1 MLQRCSTDTEF
12 LKIYGS
18 VLSIWHMKLKFLLT
32 TLSQYNALWYS
43 FGSLPAIIKE
53 ISCINVEVTEM
64 RSLNLALMPF
74 SVVEPSKYLS
84 AQYSNPL
91 IDEEIV
97 GFEDDTEKMIQYLIR
112 GTNELDVLPIIGMG
126 GQGKTT
132 IARKLYDDESVVSHF
147 DVLAWCIISQTYNWR
162 ELLQDIFSR
171 VTSSKDKGDKN
182 DILADKLRKSL
193 MGKRYLIVLDDMWD
207 GMAWDELSL
216 CFPDVG
222 NRSRIIV
229 TTRLEKVGEHV
240 KHYTDLYFL
249 PFLTPDESCKLL
261 QKRVFQKYDCPPEL
275 QDVSLAVAKRCKGL
289 PLVVVLAA
297 GIIKRKKMEAFWWHE
312 VKGALFDYLDHESGE
327 YSLSTMK
334 LSYDNL
340 PDYLKPC
347 LLYIG
352 MFPEDARI
360 LVSKLICLWIAEGF
374 IQITES
380 AILMEEAAEGYL
392 MDLISSNLVM
402 VSKRK
407 YNGKI
412 KYCQVHDVVL
422 HFCLER
428 SREEKFMLAVES
440 SELHFQPSHWKASR
454 VTFCFSNELTKFASP
469 GSKTRKPFHQYLRS
483 LITTKSNRSEISY
496 QNPFSQVT
504 NLRLLKVLDLSSHIV
519 HYLSSATLQPLIHL
533 KDLAVTADKFHFHE
547 KSHLL
552 LLKTLVVKWL
562 CGRTWLP
569 TNFWKMEKLRHVE
582 ITRAVSCWEELISKE
597 SSKLENLRILRSI
610 DFALYKADCLNILA
624 QRCPNLQELETT
636 ILREDSKSARTR
648 LNLESFTQL
657 QILRLSVDKRL
668 ILSKLYLPSN
678 LKKLILR
685 VVITEN
691 TISLIAG
698 LPSLEYLQLR
708 DEKYYRYDE
717 KLCLG
722 DITFHRLKFLKLVS
736 LDFTWWGASEESFP
750 LLETLTIKR
759 CDKLWSIPYSFA
771 DIQTLKQIKFIGC
784 NNQPLVASAVR
795 IKKEVQDIEGCN
807 RIDVI
812 IEVSRN
818 KLLYAV
824 FEYLCAYNVLPCDQ
838 KVMGS
843 SRETASCRSVV

>member
-1 MLQRCSTDTEF
+1 MELRFFRTFIKCHRVVSPDS
-12 LKIYGS
+12 LVKI
-18 VLSIWHMKLKFLLT
+18 
-32 TLSQYNALWYS
+32 
-43 FGSLPAIIKE
+43 
-53 ISCINVEVTEM
+53 
-64 RSLNLALMPF
+64 
-74 SVVEPSKYLS
+74 
-84 AQYSNPL
+84 
-91 IDEEIV
+91 
-97 GFEDDTEKMIQYLIR
+97 TEKDKLIVEMLHSLLA
-112 GTNELDVLPIIGMG
+112 GILGECKTLLDVE
-126 GQGKTT
+126 
-132 IARKLYDDESVVSHF
+132 KLVS
-147 DVLAWCIISQTYNWR
+147 
-162 ELLQDIFSR
+162 
-171 VTSSKDKGDKN
+171 
-182 DILADKLRKSL
+182 
-193 MGKRYLIVLDDMWD
+193 
-207 GMAWDELSL
+207 
-216 CFPDVG
+216 
-222 NRSRIIV
+222 
-229 TTRLEKVGEHV
+229 
-240 KHYTDLYFL
+240 
-249 PFLTPDESCKLL
+249 
-261 QKRVFQKYDCPPEL
+261 EL
-275 QDVSLAVAKRCKGL
+275 QEFNEHNTCLMYNFELNGSYLL
-289 PLVVVLAA
+289 EY
-297 GIIKRKKMEAFWWHE
+297 M
-312 VKGALFDYLDHESGE
+312 DYLDQNLNDAPRYLVRSDAFLKERINILQKTIRCLRQVKIVCKRMRFVRYLYGAEINDYVDHEKLEGLETRIKFLAENVGQFCFAIWVNEEGDDLFDIENKSSYLLFLAVLVELEMKRIFLSELSASKFIQSRTFKEKKLPKGFLHNLNSLLVHLRTKSWRTFLVMLNEVSKKIGVLVGDILCVIQMLLGGSTIKAETIKIDLWTIQILEKIEDLKAQVAE
-327 YSLSTMK
+327 YYKSL
-334 LSYDNL
+334 LEYYDNL

-347 LLYIG
+347 LLYMG

-360 LVSKLICLWIAEGF
+360 LVSKLIWLWIAEGF

-380 AILMEEAAEGYL
+380 AILMEEATEGYL

-440 SELHFQPSHWKASR
+440 SELHFQPSHWKVSR
-454 VTFCFSNELTKFASP
+454 VTFCFSNELTKFASR

-533 KDLAVTADKFHFHE
+533 KYLAVTADKFHFHE

-552 LLKTLVVKWL
+552 LLETLVVKWL
-562 CGRTWLP
+562 CGCTWLP

-582 ITRAVSCWEELISKE
+582 ITRAVSCWEEQISKE
-597 SSKLENLRILRSI
+597 SSKLENLRILR
-610 DFALYKADCLNILA
+610 
-624 QRCPNLQELETT
+624 
-636 ILREDSKSARTR
+636 EDSKSAKTR
-648 LNLESFTQL
+648 LNLESFMQL

-698 LPSLEYLQLR
+698 LLSLEYLQLR

-722 DITFHRLKFLKLVS
+722 HITFHRPKFLKLVS
-736 LDFTWWGASEESFP
+736 LDFTWWDASEESFP